1 MRGTAGLCVR
11 AIALL
16 SLLAVP
22 LLAARAQPATGPV
35 PPFSDEDRAAAFPDL
50 GGMHVHDTMLE
61 SPFNTFVLFDALEA
75 QNGADDEILDWSLDA
90 WLGRE
95 LDKLWVRSEGARASG
110 TTQAAELHLL
120 WGRGFAR
127 WWTLVAG
134 LRQDFEPGPDR
145 GWAAAGVKGLAP
157 YGIEVEATA
166 YVGDGGRA
174 AARLEADYEVL
185 FTNRLI
191 LEPQVELNWYA
202 QDDGARG
209 LGAGLATAEL
219 ELRLRYEIR
228 RELAP
233 YVGVVREKRFGSTAD
248 FARAAG
254 VEADD
259 TRFVVGFR
267 FWF

>member
-1 MRGTAGLCVR
+1 MHGTPSLCLR
-11 AIALL
+11 AVALL
-16 SLLAVP
+16 CLSALP
-22 LLAARAQPATGPV
+22 LLVARAQPATGPA
-35 PPFSDEDRAAAFPDL
+35 PPLSDEDRAAAFPDL
-50 GGMHVHDTMLE
+50 AGMHVHDTMLE
-61 SPFNTFVLFDALEA
+61 SPFNTFVLFDALEV

-90 WLGRE
+90 WFGRE
-95 LDKLWVRSEGARASG
+95 LDKLWVRSEGARESG
-110 TTQAAELHLL
+110 TTEAAELHLM
-120 WGRGFAR
+120 WGRSFAR

-134 LRQDFEPGPDR
+134 LREDFEPGPDR
-145 GWAAAGVKGLAP
+145 GWAAAGVQGLAP
-157 YGIEVEATA
+157 YGVEIEATA

-191 LEPQVELNWYA
+191 LQPQVELNWYA
-202 QDDGARG
+202 QDDGGRG
-209 LGAGLATAEL
+209 LGSGLATAEI

-233 YVGVVREKRFGSTAD
+233 YIGVVRAKKFGSTAD

-254 VEADD
+254 GEADD
-259 TRFVVGFR
+259 TRIVAGVR